1 MDKRKELKL
10 KILGKYET
18 VTNFA
23 KAAGMSRQHISDIIN
38 GKAVGSIEIWE
49 KINQCLGLTPAELWQ
64 YQLELRILK
73 KNGK

>member
-23 KAAGMSRQHISDIIN
+23 KAAGMSRQHISDIIKHFSGEELIPRTTVDTSTLFDN
-38 GKAVGSIEIWE
+38 AIE
-49 KINQCLGLTPAELWQ
+49 K
-64 YQLELRILK
+64 
-73 KNGK
+73 